1 MQHVTIMSG
10 IKSSF
15 DSGILC
21 NNIMMINIRKHRTLS
36 KIKVI
41 KSDVKNVTLDFFQ
54 SGSSR
59 AEPKL
64 GHIKFDLTTAS
75 SSLPEDQQFSN
86 ITGKC

>member
-1 MQHVTIMSG
+1 
-10 IKSSF
+10 
-15 DSGILC
+15 
-21 NNIMMINIRKHRTLS
+21 MMINITKHRTLS

-41 KSDVKNVTLDFFQ
+41 KGDVKNVTDSASLLIFFL

-75 SSLPEDQQFSN
+75 SSLPEDQRAIWLIGEQQFSN
-86 ITGKC
+86 VTAKC